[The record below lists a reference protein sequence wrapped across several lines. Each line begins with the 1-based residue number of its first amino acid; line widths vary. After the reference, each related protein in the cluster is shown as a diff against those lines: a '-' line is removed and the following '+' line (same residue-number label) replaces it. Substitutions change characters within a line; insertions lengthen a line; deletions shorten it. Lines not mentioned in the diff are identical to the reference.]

1 MTMVWNAAF
10 LIAAVLATVWT
21 VRLRTSGDPAWKLGA
36 GAAVMGLVGGAAG
49 LAANSRWEIVAVATA
64 LPTTLLA
71 SYWIWSFRRD
81 VDREMNS

>member
-21 VRLRTSGDPAWKLGA
+21 LRLRMSGDPAWKLGA
-36 GAAVMGLVGGAAG
+36 GAALAGFAGGAVG
-49 LAANSRWEIVAVATA
+49 LTANSKWSIVAAGAGVLA
-64 LPTTLLA
+64 TLLA
-71 SYWIWSFRRD
+71 GYGIWSFRRD